1 MRLKKIPIRVGFK
14 TLQWSQTLSYSVHNP
29 SAIPTDLKFK
39 VHPEVNRF
47 FTVAIHPRISPRS
60 FLMRLELITLSLF
73 TLFCKLPPPPAHS
86 SLFCCLSLLCPS
98 EGRKR
103 QRADV
108 ALFILYGVHSL
119 GCSPCPYPFSS
130 WSRSPLRTCFPEIVL
145 RFIFSVSVRKTQKY
159 ESKSCFSWMGKCL
172 EVLYSFLAR
181 LSQSIHSVGV
191 QKGVH
196 LNTGQA
202 D

>member
-1 MRLKKIPIRVGFK
+1 M
-14 TLQWSQTLSYSVHNP
+14 
-29 SAIPTDLKFK
+29 
-39 VHPEVNRF
+39 
-47 FTVAIHPRISPRS
+47 AIHPQISPRLFS
-60 FLMRLELITLSLF
+60 TRLELITLSLF
-73 TLFCKLPPPPAHS
+73 TLFCKFPPPPAHS
-86 SLFCCLSLLCPS
+86 SLFYCLSLLCPS
-98 EGRKR
+98 EDRQR

-108 ALFILYGVHSL
+108 ALFILFGVHSL
-119 GCSPCPYPFSS
+119 GHSPCHYPFSS
-130 WSRSPLRTCFPEIVL
+130 WSRSTLRTRFPEIVL
-145 RFIFSVSVRKTQKY
+145 WFIFSVSVHKTQKY

-202 D
+202 DLTV